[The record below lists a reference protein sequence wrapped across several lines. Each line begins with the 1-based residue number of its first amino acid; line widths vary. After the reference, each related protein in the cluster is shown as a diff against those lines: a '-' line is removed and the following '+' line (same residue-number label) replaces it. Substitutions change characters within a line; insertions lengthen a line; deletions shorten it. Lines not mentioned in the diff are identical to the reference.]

1 MDLRTDLTYR
11 HALLRAEIRRRLAAS
26 RKWQALPGLLDEL
39 HRVRMRMRMQC
50 EQGTTAE
57 VPMALSLA
65 HHARH

>member
-39 HRVRMRMRMQC
+39 HRVRMRMQC
-50 EQGTTAE
+50 EQGVAAE
-57 VPMALSLA
+57 VPMVPPLA
-65 HHARH
+65 HHARQ